1 MLKTRYYFARQV
13 SVQFDN
19 VNKDSTC
26 ENLDV
31 KGNKARYLCIFFEDI
46 YFYIQFSVHFS
57 YGAFIR
63 ILSLYPK

>member
-19 VNKDSTC
+19 VNKDSTF

-46 YFYIQFSVHFS
+46 YFYIQFSVNF
-57 YGAFIR
+57 
-63 ILSLYPK
+63 